1 VPVVDPLIRVEIKGL
16 KELQRENEQLVRD
29 LSGPPL
35 ALAMSKAVLIVERA
49 AKIGAPVNTG
59 RLRASITPEV
69 RPQARN
75 VQGIVG
81 TNVAY
86 AAPVEYGSRAHW
98 APIAPLIRWAHL
110 KKLAGTYSLR
120 TKRRIGGAAQQ
131 ETEDRRVAYIVQHV
145 IARRGT
151 RAQPFLEPA
160 FTNNLQ
166 RIQNLLGGAVSMV
179 VSKWGKK

>member
-1 VPVVDPLIRVEIKGL
+1 MPVVDPLVRVEIKGL
-16 KELQRENEQLVRD
+16 KELQKKNEQLVRN

-49 AKIGAPVNTG
+49 AKLGAPVNTG

-69 RPQARN
+69 RPRVRN

-98 APIAPLIRWAHL
+98 APIGPLIRWVHL
-110 KKLAGTYSLR
+110 KQIASPGDERS
-120 TKRRIGGAAQQ
+120 
-131 ETEDRRVAYIVQHV
+131 VAYAVQHA

-151 RAQPFLEPA
+151 RAHPFLEPA
-160 FTNNLQ
+160 FRNNVE
-166 RIQNLLGGAVSMV
+166 RIQNLLGSAVSMV
-179 VSKWGKK
+179 VSKWGNK